1 MIRRPVANSRSA
13 RKRIRV
19 NETKRI
25 RNRDVRSAVRTKITK
40 ARRVL
45 LSGET
50 VSVEEELQAAIKA
63 LDKAGEKGIL
73 HRNNVNR
80 RKSRLTAMV
89 AKIMRVADGS
99 EQAAEARATA
109 AGGQKGRST
118 KAGGAK
124 SKGKTAA
131 KSVAKATTAKAAGKT
146 TAAKTTKTTAAK
158 TPTKAKPA
166 ASAKPDTA

>member
-1 MIRRPVANSRSA
+1 VANSRSA

-25 RNRDVRSAVRTKITK
+25 RNRDVRSAVRTKVTK
-40 ARRVL
+40 ARRVV

-50 VSVEEELQAAIKA
+50 VSVEEELRAAVSA

-80 RKSRLTAMV
+80 RKSRLTAM
-89 AKIMRVADGS
+89 AASIMRAAEGS
-99 EQAAEARATA
+99 EQAAEARAAA

-118 KAGGAK
+118 RVGKAGAK
-124 SKGKTAA
+124 SAAKSAPKASAKGAPKATTPKTAASAA
-131 KSVAKATTAKAAGKT
+131 KSVKAT
-146 TAAKTTKTTAAK
+146 
-158 TPTKAKPA
+158 KPA
-166 ASAKPDTA
+166 TKPKAG